1 MPSAA
6 TSRIFAALL
15 LARVVSALTMPAVSP
30 TGVPNRI
37 WQWRGFNVRYQALG
51 EENADGPSLLL
62 VHGLFVNADH
72 WRRNLGPLAAAGF
85 RVYAIDLLGY
95 GYSDKPYPTSP
106 EARAISGERSAGRE
120 LGSPVHPI
128 GSASG
133 AVLPPRPVQQA
144 HPVSGSVYNF
154 FTWAEQLADFS
165 REVVRS
171 PRVTLVSNSIGT
183 ISALQ
188 AAVDQPT
195 LFDGVF
201 VVNPNFREL
210 HEAEQPTLLRP
221 LLVPL
226 VAAVQRTLRERGQ
239 PLFDALANRETVR
252 AILKQPYA
260 DAAQVTDELIDVLL
274 TPLLADGAADV
285 VFDTLSYSAGPLP
298 EPLLSSPR
306 LAAPV
311 QICFG
316 EDDPWTPPARVR
328 ALERFDSVRGVT
340 GLAGVGHCPHDEAPQ
355 LVNPLIIDFVNGLRA
370 DAATAAPQ

>member
-221 LLVPL
+221 LLMPL

-239 PLFDALANRETVR
+239 PLLCV
-252 AILKQPYA
+252 
-260 DAAQVTDELIDVLL
+260 
-274 TPLLADGAADV
+274 
-285 VFDTLSYSAGPLP
+285 
-298 EPLLSSPR
+298 
-306 LAAPV
+306 
-311 QICFG
+311 
-316 EDDPWTPPARVR
+316 
-328 ALERFDSVRGVT
+328 
-340 GLAGVGHCPHDEAPQ
+340 
-355 LVNPLIIDFVNGLRA
+355 
-370 DAATAAPQ
+370 ATR